1 MAPRSLNTSFYAAKN
16 QISGLIIRK
25 LKNLFEEMEDEYKD
39 EPKVTNNEIPKN
51 LLNPLGT

>member
-51 LLNPLGT
+51 LLNPLGI